1 MIKITKQTYRDFQA
15 QLENL
20 NIPGY
25 VMDHDDTY
33 LYVREWRDSPLS
45 EYREYC
51 EEYRYQY
58 SLEGSGKV
66 MVDLASKEEVL
77 RDSTYK
83 VVESKMEK
91 AIKKV
96 LSQFLPE
103 VKQENIIKQFDEDT
117 WTVVEPL
124 YIAYGEV
131 DGHGDTYKNPEA
143 VHQLVKALNEANEA
157 GTLQPSLFHLH
168 KTKLF
173 TIGNAYVNEKPAVL
187 GDHKIPALQ
196 PLVEIVFK
204 SQKAF
209 EARKEGKLAGLS
221 IGALGTTEFVKSLLD
236 DIEKAERKP
245 KRLISSFSFA
255 HRGAHLAYTDWSVG
269 GAASLKNEFYLVKSV
284 MPAPVNKEQ
293 EDLLKDLEE
302 EFVPLDKKLFDSADE
317 TAPSTS
323 VTEEAVNAGVDN
335 ENLTKGS
342 VPDMSEKLQKEIAEL
357 KKQLK
362 AEKLEKSLGKY
373 ELDAE
378 ASESLSK
385 ALVELSDDHAAAVLK
400 ALDTVIA
407 ASDAK
412 VVAETEAKA
421 ELEKQLE
428 AAKADPK
435 EENELAKQFAK
446 EEGASTPASAVPAG
460 ELNLAQRVSANI
472 KSKQQ

>member
-1 MIKITKQTYRDFQA
+1 MTIENEDNAVEQESEDSR
-15 QLENL
+15 LER
-20 NIPGY
+20 
-25 VMDHDDTY
+25 M
-33 LYVREWRDSPLS
+33 
-45 EYREYC
+45 
-51 EEYRYQY
+51 
-58 SLEGSGKV
+58 LE
-66 MVDLASKEEVL
+66 
-77 RDSTYK
+77 
-83 VVESKMEK
+83 
-91 AIKKV
+91 KV
-96 LSQFLPE
+96 LSKFLPMA
-103 VKQENIIKQFDEDT
+103 KQENIIKQFDEET

-173 TIGNAYVNEKPAVL
+173 TIGNAYVNEKPAFL

-245 KRLISSFSFA
+245 TRLISSFSFA
-255 HRGAHLAYTDWSVG
+255 HKGAHLAYTDWSVG
-269 GAASLKNEFYLVKSV
+269 GAASLKNEVYLVKSAV
-284 MPAPVNKEQ
+284 STPVNKEQ

-317 TAPSTS
+317 AAPSTS
-323 VTEEAVNAGVDN
+323 DKQEEAVNNAGVDK
-335 ENLTKGS
+335 ENLTKGNES
-342 VPDMSEKLQKEIAEL
+342 DMSEELQKEIAAL

-362 AEKLEKSLGKY
+362 AEKLDKSLGKY

-378 ASESLSK
+378 VSESLSK
-385 ALVELSDDHAAAVLK
+385 ALVELSDEDSASVLK
-400 ALDTVIA
+400 ALDAVIT
-407 ASDAK
+407 ASEAK

-428 AAKADPK
+428 EATKAPQ

-446 EEGASTPASAVPAG
+446 EEGVSTSVDAVPAG
-460 ELNLAQRVSANI
+460 ELTLAQQVSANI
-472 KSKQQ
+472 TKSKQQ